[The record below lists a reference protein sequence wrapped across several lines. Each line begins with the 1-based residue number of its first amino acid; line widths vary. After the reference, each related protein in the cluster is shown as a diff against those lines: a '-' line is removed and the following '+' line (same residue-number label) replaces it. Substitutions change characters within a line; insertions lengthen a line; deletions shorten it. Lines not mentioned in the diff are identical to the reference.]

1 MKTNELKKIDL
12 HMHTT
17 VSDGTDAPEEI
28 LGKVKESGIELF
40 SITDHDAVE
49 GCRLVREIL
58 GEDDPL
64 FVNGAEFT
72 CKDTEGRYHI
82 LGYNYN
88 IESPSI
94 LSLVNKAHSQRM
106 EKVHAR
112 LDFLKEEFGFEF
124 EKEDLDELL
133 TRKNPGKPHIAN
145 LMVKYGYVKTK
156 EEGIR
161 NFINKKKI
169 KSLYLDPV
177 EAIENIIKAG
187 GIPVLA
193 HPSYGNG
200 EDLII
205 GEEMEERLKRLMDM
219 GLRGV
224 EAYYSGFTNKLQR
237 EILGL
242 AEKYDLLVTA
252 GSDYHGTNK
261 LVILGD
267 NNLDD
272 VRKGPDGL
280 KRFLEEI
287 GL

>member
-1 MKTNELKKIDL
+1 MVKKIDL

-17 VSDGTDAPEEI
+17 VSDGTDNPEEI
-28 LGKVKESGIELF
+28 LGKVKEKGIELF
-40 SITDHDAVE
+40 AITDHDAVE
-49 GCRLVREIL
+49 GCRRVREVL

-82 LGYNYN
+82 LGYRYN
-88 IESPSI
+88 IDSPAI
-94 LSLVNKAHSQRM
+94 LELVNKAHSQRM
-106 EKVHAR
+106 KKVHAR
-112 LDFLKEEFGFEF
+112 LEFLKEEFGFEF
-124 EKEDLDELL
+124 SKEDLEELL
-133 TRKNPGKPHIAN
+133 ARKNPGKPHIAN

-161 NFINKKKI
+161 DFINKKKI
-169 KSLYLDPV
+169 KSLYLDPA
-177 EAIENIIKAG
+177 EAIEGIIKAD
-187 GIPVLA
+187 GIPILA

-205 GEEMEERLKRLMDM
+205 GDEMEERLRRLMDM
-219 GLRGV
+219 GIRGV
-224 EAYYSGFTNKLQR
+224 EAYYSGFTDKLQR

-242 AEKYDLLVTA
+242 AEKYNLFVTA

-267 NNLDD
+267 NNLDSVQD
-272 VRKGPDGL
+272 GPQGL

>member
-1 MKTNELKKIDL
+1 MSEKSLRLDL

-17 VSDGTDAPEEI
+17 VSDGTDTPEEV
-28 LGKVKESGIELF
+28 LEKVKEKGIELF
-40 SITDHDAVE
+40 SVTDHDAVE
-49 GCRLVREIL
+49 GCRRVRAIL
-58 GEDDPL
+58 KEDDPL

-72 CKDTEGRYHI
+72 CKDSMGRYHI
-82 LGYNYN
+82 LGYNYQMD
-88 IESPSI
+88 SPDI
-94 LSLVNKAHSQRM
+94 LFLVDKAHSQRM
-106 EKVHAR
+106 SKVHAR
-112 LDFLKEEFGFEF
+112 LDFLKSEFGFDF
-124 EKEDLDELL
+124 SKEDLEELL
-133 TRKNPGKPHIAN
+133 ARSNPGKPHIAN

-161 NFINKKKI
+161 DYINKKKI
-169 KSLYLDPV
+169 KSLYLDPS

-200 EDLII
+200 EDLVI
-205 GEEMEERLKRLMDM
+205 GEEMDERIRHLMDM

-224 EAYYSGFTNKLQR
+224 EAYYSGFTDKLQR
-237 EILGL
+237 EILTF

-267 NNLDD
+267 NNLSSSAEGP
-272 VRKGPDGL
+272 KGM

-287 GL
+287 GI